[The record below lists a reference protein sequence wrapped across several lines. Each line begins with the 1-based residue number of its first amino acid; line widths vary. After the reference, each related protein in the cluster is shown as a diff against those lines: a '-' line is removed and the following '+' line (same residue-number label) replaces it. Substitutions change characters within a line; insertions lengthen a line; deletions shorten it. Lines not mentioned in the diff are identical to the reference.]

1 MTSKNNNADKWEY
14 VRHHW
19 HLIDGKVYSL
29 AYGHQ
34 IAFSSINTNGRGN
47 RIAHYN
53 GKGLA
58 IQEHQAVWMLQ
69 HKQAIPD
76 NFVIHHQDLDYTNN
90 APENLI
96 LLSKRAHQFYHRYIK
111 GAKGY
116 RYDPVTSQ
124 VKPWFARVSLPI
136 GRVIA
141 CRCETE
147 EGARNFVS
155 KHQLPMLKALKA
167 KGCLL
172 LEDIAI
178 N

>member
-1 MTSKNNNADKWEY
+1 MKNNQAKFDYIKS
-14 VRHHW
+14 HW
-19 HLIDGKVYSL
+19 YLDAGVIYSQRTGKAL
-29 AYGHQ
+29 
-34 IAFSSINTNGRGN
+34 AFSVVNESGRRSQIITRNGEKKSLN
-47 RIAHYN
+47 
-53 GKGLA
+53 
-58 IQEHQAVWMLQ
+58 IQVHQAIWMLSNNQ
-69 HKQAIPD
+69 PIPEG
-76 NFVIHHQDLDYTNN
+76 FVIHHLDLDFTNN

-116 RYDPVTSQ
+116 SYVPSSSK
-124 VKPWFARVSLPI
+124 VKPWMARVSLPI

-141 CRCETE
+141 RHCGTE
-147 EGARNFVS
+147 EEARAFVL
-155 KHQLPMLKALKA
+155 KHQSPTLKALKA

>member
-1 MTSKNNNADKWEY
+1 MAALNNVDKWEY

-19 HLIDGKVYSL
+19 QLIDGKVYSL
-29 AYGHQ
+29 MYKRPV
-34 IAFSSINTNGRGN
+34 AFSSKNTGGRGGC
-47 RIAHYN
+47 IARHN
-53 GKGLA
+53 GKNLI
-58 IQEHQAVWMLQ
+58 IQEHQAVWMLSN
-69 HKQAIPD
+69 KQAIPD

-124 VKPWFARVSLPI
+124 TKPWVARVSLPI
-136 GRVIA
+136 GRLIVY
-141 CRCETE
+141 RSETE
-147 EGARNFVS
+147 EEARNFVS